1 MNFEVS
7 PSLPATTEC
16 LDKKWFAEFAEIGGF
31 QPHSLLEVSSKARE
45 SQKAAFLTGEILNP
59 SFSYEKLD
67 AGELVVSEKVLLDL
81 KQRIK
86 TEEENP
92 TVKQLYLWKINEK
105 IAEARMLQAT
115 LSGNMRN
122 FARYNRFIYGNPDKA
137 VFTHTLTSLTQELG
151 EAKQSPDID
160 LQKAAIEL
168 EAVLPKVDLA
178 ENENE
183 ITPPPENV
191 FLALRESVRGE
202 FENLIGLT
210 DAEKKKYSSED
221 LKQIFEEALREIGI
235 EQGWEVMVDKAKV
248 VIGVDSAESQIG
260 IPPEKIYLLRRV
272 KNLLVHEIGIHVK
285 RNLEGGKS
293 KLKLL
298 SLGLDRYTRG
308 EEGIATLTGNL
319 AENPKEF
326 GGYEM
331 LDRQL
336 AIGLGVGIDG
346 KKRDFRG
353 AFEIMQ
359 KYYFFQEMQ
368 NCANL
373 KNPEKQAERKAKA
386 LTKSCDKAWLRCYRS
401 FRGSDCE
408 TPGVCFAKDIA
419 YAEGNIATWYLL
431 GKNQELLGKL
441 TLGKFDQTN
450 PRHLK
455 ALVALEIGGITEADL
470 AALES

>member
-1 MNFEVS
+1 MSLEVS
-7 PSLPATTEC
+7 PSLPAASEC
-16 LDKKWFAEFAEIGGF
+16 LDVRWFSEFKEIGGF
-31 QPHSLLEVSSKARE
+31 QSHSLLEVSSKARE
-45 SQKAAFLTGEILNP
+45 SQKAAFLAGEILNP

-67 AGELVVSEKVLLDL
+67 AGELAVSEKALLDL

-92 TVKQLYLWKINEK
+92 TVKHLYLWKINEK

-115 LSGNMRN
+115 LGGDMRN

-137 VFTHTLTSLTQELG
+137 VFTHTLTSLTKKLG
-151 EAKQSPDID
+151 EAKQSPDVD
-160 LQKAAIEL
+160 SQQAAEEL

-191 FLALRESVRGE
+191 FLALRESVRVN
-202 FENLIGLT
+202 FEGLLGLT
-210 DAEKKKYSSED
+210 DAEKKKYSSKD

-235 EQGWEVMVDKAKV
+235 EEGWEVMVDLDKA
-248 VIGVDSAESQIG
+248 VISVNSAENQIG
-260 IPPEKIYLLRRV
+260 IPPEKNYLLRRV

-308 EEGIATLTGNL
+308 EEGIATLAGKL
-319 AENPKEF
+319 AENPKAFEE
-326 GGYEM
+326 YEM
-331 LDRQL
+331 LDRQF
-336 AIGLGVGIDG
+336 AIGLEVGIDG

-353 AFEIMQ
+353 VFEIMQ
-359 KYYFFQEMQ
+359 KYYFFEEMQ
-368 NCANL
+368 SCAKL
-373 KNPEKQAERKAKA
+373 KDPEKQAARKAKA
-386 LTKSCDKAWLRCYRS
+386 FAKSCDKAWLRCYRS
-401 FRGSDCE
+401 FRGSDCK

-455 ALVALEIGGITEADL
+455 ALFALQIGGITEADL
-470 AALES
+470 AALGK